1 MLELESI
8 AGGTLSIWLFFMGH
22 FVELPYTLVQDH
34 TLMATLGETTLRL
47 WLEKVAFIRQY
58 GGMAFLN
65 AHPDYLRE
73 LTQLLPPYTN

>member
-8 AGGTLSIWLFFMGH
+8 AGGTLSIWFFFMGH

-47 WLEKVAFIRQY
+47 
-58 GGMAFLN
+58 
-65 AHPDYLRE
+65 
-73 LTQLLPPYTN
+73 